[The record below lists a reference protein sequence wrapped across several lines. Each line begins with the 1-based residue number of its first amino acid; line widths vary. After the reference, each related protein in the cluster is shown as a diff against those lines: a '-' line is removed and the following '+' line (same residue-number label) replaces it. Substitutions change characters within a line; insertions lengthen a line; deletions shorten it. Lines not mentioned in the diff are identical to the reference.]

1 MCIGAAGGASPPP
14 RPYKIFAQIGAIAAN
29 SFIQVKTGS
38 KASTYLFFKN
48 IMNLELVAQLV
59 SLFLILGAGPIVIV
73 LLFARGG
80 NL

>member
-1 MCIGAAGGASPPP
+1 MRVSQGLTS
-14 RPYKIFAQIGAIAAN
+14 KENKFLNTLIFEQKLGQIIIN
-29 SFIQVKTGS
+29 T
-38 KASTYLFFKN
+38 
-48 IMNLELVAQLV
+48 IMTLELVGQLV

>member
-1 MCIGAAGGASPPP
+1 MPLAIT
-14 RPYKIFAQIGAIAAN
+14 IF
-29 SFIQVKTGS
+29 
-38 KASTYLFFKN
+38 STL

-59 SLFLILGAGPIVIV
+59 SLFLILGAGPIVVV